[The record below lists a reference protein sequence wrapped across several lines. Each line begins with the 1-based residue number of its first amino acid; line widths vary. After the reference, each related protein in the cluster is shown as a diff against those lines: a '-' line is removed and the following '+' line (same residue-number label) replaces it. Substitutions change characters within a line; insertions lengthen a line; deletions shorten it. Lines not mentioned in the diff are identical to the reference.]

1 MIGHGKG
8 TDWMFRLAAVQVG
21 ERVYR
26 FILAARGASDPD
38 RAMRSII
45 DSFRTLTPAE
55 AQSVRPMQIRLV
67 TTEAGDTVA
76 SMAERMPEQDR
87 PGELFQLL
95 NGLDRNAA
103 LTPGQ
108 RYKVIAE

>member
-1 MIGHGKG
+1 
-8 TDWMFRLAAVQVG
+8 
-21 ERVYR
+21 
-26 FILAARGASDPD
+26 
-38 RAMRSII
+38 MRSIV
-45 DSFRTLTPAE
+45 DSFRTLSPAE

-67 TTEAGDTVA
+67 AAQADDTIA

-108 RYKVIAE
+108 RYKVVAE

>member
-1 MIGHGKG
+1 M
-8 TDWMFRLAAVQVG
+8 QVG

-26 FILAARGASDPD
+26 FILAARGASDPE
-38 RAMRSII
+38 RPMRGIAE
-45 DSFRTLTPAE
+45 SFRTLSPAE
-55 AQSVRPMQIRLV
+55 AQAIRPMQIRLV
-67 TTEAGDTVA
+67 AAEAGDTVA

-95 NGLDRNAA
+95 NGIERNAA

-108 RYKVIAE
+108 RYKVVAE